1 MKKGEIL
8 QVDPG
13 VAKLLGI
20 LSFQSLFKFATLNLK
35 GSIGELV
42 TPGTPFDLIS
52 AKGQLKNGL
61 LLTDDFELLST
72 LARIAMRGQINLL
85 EETQDLRITLY
96 PRLNMASTSV
106 AAYFLMTPVI
116 GFSVLVGQYLFT
128 SGLNRALEADYLIQ
142 GNWTDPEVI
151 PLDQKGQPIDP
162 EIIKS
167 IRSKALIN
175 SPEKK

>member
-1 MKKGEIL
+1 
-8 QVDPG
+8 
-13 VAKLLGI
+13 
-20 LSFQSLFKFATLNLK
+20 
-35 GSIGELV
+35 
-42 TPGTPFDLIS
+42 
-52 AKGQLKNGL
+52 
-61 LLTDDFELLST
+61 
-72 LARIAMRGQINLL
+72 MRGQINLL

-128 SGLNRALEADYLIQ
+128 SGLNRALGADYLIQ